1 MILNNPFH
9 VLGLI
14 ANCSKREETSRG
26 SQIKRYLEVGRP
38 LKFENDLYF
47 PGCRRNETTI
57 KRAFSAIQDARDR
70 IGPGL
75 FWFTAGNLI
84 DEFALNSLRS
94 GDLLGAL
101 EAWREFEDSPA
112 GLDYASSISNF
123 GTISLLIALM
133 VREPGQSIGISDSD
147 RSALMLRGLKSKA
160 RLIGDLS
167 GHDLSS
173 FCASFSDGIATQ
185 DPDKIVDVF
194 AESLDSFKEE
204 ADSRGLELTTSALLS
219 VVDSCGHLTEVVRLR
234 FSLSPR
240 QELERAIR
248 ECQSA
253 HEAEPSRAIA
263 AGKQLIEVAR
273 VQLLELA
280 SVVSTSDFVYTS
292 LADRVATEL
301 INAAV
306 HYYNHRSK
314 SDPNLARLAYSV
326 LPLQE
331 YALEVASGLTVRARA
346 KDNLETT
353 LEIIKDQ
360 EMKDVQAALLKWLED
375 HDEQIGNS
383 RDSGDRIEIVQ
394 RALGRSRGAS
404 NTAISL
410 LRAYRDQGVKTYGL
424 SFHNS
429 PDLVTIG
436 TVICLELRSSVLSA
450 YNATHEFA
458 TERRAAQ
465 MLLAISENFVAA
477 SRNHGSDVNSFP
489 IETELAELIQSELK
503 LIRAQLTFKRPDQ
516 DPLRTNE
523 SKGSGCFSG
532 VALAIVS
539 TVLLLTILALI

>member
-38 LKFENDLYF
+38 LEFENDLYF

-185 DPDKIVDVF
+185 DPDKIVDIF

-204 ADSRGLELTTSALLS
+204 ADSREMELTTSALLS
-219 VVDSCGHLTEVVRLR
+219 VVDSCGHRTEVVRQR

-253 HEAEPSRAIA
+253 HKAEPSSAIA

-292 LADRVATEL
+292 LADRVASEL

-314 SDPNLARLAYSV
+314 SDLDLARLTSF
-326 LPLQE
+326 
-331 YALEVASGLTVRARA
+331 
-346 KDNLETT
+346 
-353 LEIIKDQ
+353 
-360 EMKDVQAALLKWLED
+360 
-375 HDEQIGNS
+375 NS
-383 RDSGDRIEIVQ
+383 
-394 RALGRSRGAS
+394 
-404 NTAISL
+404 T
-410 LRAYRDQGVKTYGL
+410 
-424 SFHNS
+424 
-429 PDLVTIG
+429 P
-436 TVICLELRSSVLSA
+436 
-450 YNATHEFA
+450 
-458 TERRAAQ
+458 
-465 MLLAISENFVAA
+465 
-477 SRNHGSDVNSFP
+477 
-489 IETELAELIQSELK
+489 
-503 LIRAQLTFKRPDQ
+503 
-516 DPLRTNE
+516 
-523 SKGSGCFSG
+523 
-532 VALAIVS
+532 
-539 TVLLLTILALI
+539 